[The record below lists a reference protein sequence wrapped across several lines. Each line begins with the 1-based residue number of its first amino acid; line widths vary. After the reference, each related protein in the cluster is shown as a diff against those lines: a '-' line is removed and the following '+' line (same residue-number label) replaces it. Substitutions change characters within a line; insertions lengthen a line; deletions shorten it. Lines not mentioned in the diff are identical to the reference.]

1 MTLPKSALR
10 IFSFGH
16 GGRFLA
22 FLLSNLVQKFGQL
35 ILLLGVV
42 FFGTAEDVYRFGL
55 FVSVFNLVVPLIT
68 LNIHTSGGRVLFDIE
83 DASERASF
91 TLSIWAAGVL
101 AALVGTVL
109 AAGALLAAE
118 IHDPLTEGQPAAYL
132 ALILAIAI
140 FVSSQ
145 CWTVIIRIED
155 RAAPFM
161 IFGALVG
168 AGSSGF
174 FALGLLL
181 GLSPLVAAVA
191 GFSAGQVAGTA
202 YAIWACRGSLAG
214 GRLTRS
220 KLGAAVRYSS
230 GTVMFAVSQW
240 MTNYSGRWIA
250 VNHLSTD
257 ALATYTLLGQ
267 FMVALTM
274 TLTTIYESKRP
285 VILRA
290 FSSGNEEVGAA
301 EIAKCQ
307 RLSLMAVAFLFTIVL
322 MCYPIIRVVLPSEYP
337 FEIAW
342 LGSAFLNCIAY
353 TFSMRT
359 FWTSIGLHRT
369 QIFGLAAVS
378 GGVATVI
385 VSILLVPHL
394 GVNGLFLGGMSGLLL
409 QSALGKSVLKARS
422 STRG

>member
-1 MTLPKSALR
+1 
-10 IFSFGH
+10 
-16 GGRFLA
+16 
-22 FLLSNLVQKFGQL
+22 
-35 ILLLGVV
+35 
-42 FFGTAEDVYRFGL
+42 
-55 FVSVFNLVVPLIT
+55 
-68 LNIHTSGGRVLFDIE
+68 
-83 DASERASF
+83 
-91 TLSIWAAGVL
+91 
-101 AALVGTVL
+101 
-109 AAGALLAAE
+109 
-118 IHDPLTEGQPAAYL
+118 
-132 ALILAIAI
+132 
-140 FVSSQ
+140 
-145 CWTVIIRIED
+145 
-155 RAAPFM
+155 
-161 IFGALVG
+161 
-168 AGSSGF
+168 
-174 FALGLLL
+174 
-181 GLSPLVAAVA
+181 
-191 GFSAGQVAGTA
+191 
-202 YAIWACRGSLAG
+202 
-214 GRLTRS
+214 
-220 KLGAAVRYSS
+220 
-230 GTVMFAVSQW
+230 MFAVSQW

-290 FSSGNEEVGAA
+290 FSSRNEAVGAA

-307 RLSLMAVAFLFTIVL
+307 RLSLMAVALLFTIVL

-337 FEIAW
+337 FEIGW
-342 LGSAFLNCIAY
+342 LGSAFLNCVAY

-409 QSALGKSVLKARS
+409 QSVLGKSVLKARS
-422 STRG
+422 STRS